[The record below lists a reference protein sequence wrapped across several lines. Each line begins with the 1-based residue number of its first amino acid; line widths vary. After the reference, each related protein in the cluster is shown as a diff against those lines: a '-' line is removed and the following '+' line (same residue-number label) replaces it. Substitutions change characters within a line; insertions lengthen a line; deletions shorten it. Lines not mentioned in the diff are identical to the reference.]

1 MTRWRTSRA
10 IRVMGTQN
18 KNFEHQSAVLFC
30 FLLPWTHSM
39 HYPLLTSVLV
49 LYTLKTLEN
58 QGFSGVFRGH
68 KLETLATNK
77 LMCTLRTETIFGN
90 WSWKW
95 WKMLFI
101 SPQKLFS
108 FSRYL
113 NFYFDFGH
121 VAKWFD
127 LKDQVNFKIY
137 DVTAWETNTC
147 NTHITQYLE
156 K

>member
-1 MTRWRTSRA
+1 
-10 IRVMGTQN
+10 
-18 KNFEHQSAVLFC
+18 
-30 FLLPWTHSM
+30 
-39 HYPLLTSVLV
+39 
-49 LYTLKTLEN
+49 
-58 QGFSGVFRGH
+58 
-68 KLETLATNK
+68 
-77 LMCTLRTETIFGN
+77 
-90 WSWKW
+90 
-95 WKMLFI
+95 MLFI